1 MSNPSTGTSR
11 SSQMNTQFKP
21 KTINQLVETIYEDN
35 FSHLDLIDNMASG
48 DCDCRIHM
56 TLNTILEYWG
66 E

>member
-1 MSNPSTGTSR
+1 MKRKWQMSDTTYKP
-11 SSQMNTQFKP
+11 NTIQE
-21 KTINQLVETIYEDN
+21 LVQEIYDEN
-35 FSHLDLIDNMASG
+35 FSHLELIDNMASG

>member
-1 MSNPSTGTSR
+1 MTT
-11 SSQMNTQFKP
+11 TYKP
-21 KTINQLVETIYEDN
+21 HTIQELVQEIYDEN
-35 FSHLDLIDNMASG
+35 FSHLELIDNMASG

>member
-1 MSNPSTGTSR
+1 M
-11 SSQMNTQFKP
+11 
-21 KTINQLVETIYEDN
+21 
-35 FSHLDLIDNMASG
+35 DNMASG

>member
-1 MSNPSTGTSR
+1 MTT
-11 SSQMNTQFKP
+11 TTKP
-21 KTINQLVETIYEDN
+21 HTINELIQTIYDEN
-35 FSHLDLIDNMASG
+35 YSHLDFMDNMASG